1 MSCCPCLD
9 GKRDLFHQTIRKQQY
24 QLPKLEETTA
34 VSTYHNQYAGLLVN
48 YGKKPFGFTCGLN
61 VRKPWRDIFRLAN
74 LQFHPTDL
82 QICSFHT
89 FLICKFAVFTFFW
102 FANLQFS
109 YFPDLQIC
117 SFHIFLVWKFAVF
130 AILWFCKFAVL
141 LHFLGLQICIFQ
153 TVVFFEVLTQCM
165 MQTMCTDRAVT

>member
-1 MSCCPCLD
+1 MEGFLRLDMSCCPCLD

-48 YGKKPFGFTCGLN
+48 YGKNLLVSLVGWMYGSPGGTFSGLQICSFILLIYKFA
-61 VRKPWRDIFRLAN
+61 VFILSWFAN
-74 LQFHPTDL
+74 LQFSLFSGL

-102 FANLQFS
+102 FGNLQFSQFCGFANLQF
-109 YFPDLQIC
+109 YY
-117 SFHIFLVWKFAVF
+117 IF
-130 AILWFCKFAVL
+130 
-141 LHFLGLQICIFQ
+141 
-153 TVVFFEVLTQCM
+153 
-165 MQTMCTDRAVT
+165 